1 MKLSGL
7 EIFVSIIFI
16 PFAAGLFY
24 KEEYILAVLL
34 LFGLLVILKLDELTD
49 FTFNLKEG
57 FKAKFEISKEKI
69 EEDIRDNKK
78 QVTKQ
83 KFLRFQNIESK
94 ILPDQQRKYGGEMKT
109 EINFIYGQPD
119 KPEFMYTPDGTL
131 QTEDS
136 IYFFEVKYIID
147 VSLAKDIIE
156 KTTRYLE
163 RIYRALSPSAGK
175 KLVIKLILAS
185 AHNIDISTLR
195 IPEEIEVELI
205 NI

>member
-16 PFAAGLFY
+16 LFAAGLFY

-94 ILPDQQRKYGGEMKT
+94 ILADQQRKYGGEMKT